1 AGLTEGLERGSRSI
15 RPQDRAEV
23 EQPSTKP
30 ATGSSH
36 PSSAGAQR
44 AAAQKPG
51 AEVCPWG
58 VPGVP
63 AGKGAL
69 LRQEAMASREDCG
82 VPPGRE
88 SPAKVLEKGSS
99 QPEPLVP
106 GGSRGSE
113 RVPAKSQS
121 VGVVPAGAG
130 KASGTAGRQAE
141 VCPREIRADSSIKI
155 EVCPWE
161 ESGSERWVP
170 GKALGKGGSEGD
182 ARRPGEEPGM
192 EKPPGKTP
200 ELPKATSETVG
211 GAEGRLAEICPWET
225 GERGRS
231 IRAEI
236 CPWDVEGA
244 EPEHERQEGERKPL
258 ANPGEGAE
266 QPVMGLVAKHPA
278 LPKTSSKQA
287 GTTDSK
293 KANICPWEEEDEP
306 LPKTEICP
314 WEEPAAPSGK
324 ERLSQDTREA
334 SKGEKKPGS

>member
-15 RPQDRAEV
+15 RPQGRVEV
-23 EQPSTKP
+23 EQPSAKP

-51 AEVCPWG
+51 AEVCPRG

-69 LRQEAMASREDCG
+69 LCQEAIASREDSG

-106 GGSRGSE
+106 GGSQGSE

-121 VGVVPAGAG
+121 AGVVPAGAG

-141 VCPREIRADSSIKI
+141 VCPGEIRADSSIKI

-182 ARRPGEEPGM
+182 ASHPGEKLGM
-192 EKPPGKTP
+192 EKAPGKTL
-200 ELPKATSETVG
+200 ELPKAASERAG
-211 GAEGRLAEICPWET
+211 SAEGRMAEICPWET

-236 CPWDVEGA
+236 CPWDGSSQQGS
-244 EPEHERQEGERKPL
+244 PS
-258 ANPGEGAE
+258 PGEGAE

-278 LPKTSSKQA
+278 LPKTSSKQT

-314 WEEPAAPSGK
+314 WEEPAAPLGK
-324 ERLSQDTREA
+324 ERLSQDTHEA
-334 SKGEKKPGS
+334 SKGENKPGS